1 MGKKF
6 ESHILIRFP
15 IYFAL
20 NAGMLKLFEGHIFT
34 RLYCGLFILLS
45 AEIDRLKIWRASSSK
60 LFFGNDMFC
69 MPGITYNIRCSCY
82 RHKVSIGL
90 QCSNIILLLTILL
103 LSSLSPV

>member
-34 RLYCGLFILLS
+34 RLYCGLFILFFI
-45 AEIDRLKIWRASSSK
+45 EIDGSDALKDFILQTVFRQLYTLHIRHFKRRTVWISI
-60 LFFGNDMFC
+60 LFS
-69 MPGITYNIRCSCY
+69 GI
-82 RHKVSIGL
+82 
-90 QCSNIILLLTILL
+90 
-103 LSSLSPV
+103 